1 MIRLNHYYGFH
12 RIPYNDLTGVDIKS
26 QITLSPISPTVYS
39 VYEVRSCIYFPA
51 VKLAYLDIHIQMGTN
66 SNITANTTR
75 IMNITGK
82 AFTGVIL
89 GTTINSL
96 TLDNQNQYGLIGQL
110 SSNKLFLTP
119 YTDND
124 FKSTYNCYLAGV
136 VRCV

>member
-1 MIRLNHYYGFH
+1 ML
-12 RIPYNDLTGVDIKS
+12 YNDLTGVDIKS

-51 VKLAYLDIHIQMGTN
+51 VKLAYLDIHIQMG
-66 SNITANTTR
+66 SASDIKANTTR
-75 IMNITGK
+75 IININGK
-82 AFTGVIL
+82 SFTGVIL
-89 GTTINSL
+89 GTSVADT
-96 TLDNQNQYGLIGQL
+96 THDNHNQYGLIGQV